1 MYCGYAIKNVGSSL
15 FAISGPICKITKYF
29 PSEVLLEIFLIFA
42 LLSENGLLVFIRENE
57 FWRVVMDNNK
67 SRDII
72 NEIQVIFRIPLSP
85 RSIILYY
92 SQFKSKD

>member
-1 MYCGYAIKNVGSSL
+1 MKNVGSPFL
-15 FAISGPICKITKYF
+15 TNAGPYCKLTKYL
-29 PSEVLLEIFLIFA
+29 PSEVGLETLSIFA
-42 LLSENGLLVFIRENE
+42 LLSEKGLLVFIRENE
-57 FWRVVMDNNK
+57 FWRVVMGNNK
-67 SRDII
+67 SREII